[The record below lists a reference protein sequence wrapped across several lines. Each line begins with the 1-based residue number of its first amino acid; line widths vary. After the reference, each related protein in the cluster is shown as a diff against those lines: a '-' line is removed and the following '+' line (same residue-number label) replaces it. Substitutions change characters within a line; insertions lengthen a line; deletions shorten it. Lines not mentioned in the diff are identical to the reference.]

1 MVAVRP
7 IDPPTHESDRVLV
20 ITSRADG
27 IADWIRSVWNFRE
40 VLWVLVQK
48 DFRTRYKRASF
59 GMLWAVAVPA
69 LQAVIMA
76 AVFSRIV
83 RTGTGHGFP
92 VYVMSG
98 VIAFSYFGST
108 LPVATSSIVDGA
120 SLTDKVWFP
129 RAILVTIP
137 AVTNLVGL
145 AVTMAVLALA
155 MPVFSVGYSI
165 HLLYLLPATL
175 LLVMFTVAL
184 TLVTSATHVY
194 FRDMK
199 FIVQAALMVWMYVTP
214 IVYPQHLLGRFAALL
229 DLNPLTGIVD
239 VFHMGVLGS
248 NQAGLAAI
256 FVSLGCTLV
265 LLISGVMIQMEH
277 DRLFVDKL

>member
-7 IDPPTHESDRVLV
+7 SDPPTNELDRVLV
-20 ITSRADG
+20 ISSRPDG
-27 IADWIRSVWNFRE
+27 VADWLRSMWMFRH

-59 GMLWAVAVPA
+59 GVLWAVAVPA
-69 LQAVIMA
+69 LQAATLA

-98 VIAFSYFGST
+98 VIAFSYFGAT

-129 RAILVTIP
+129 RAVLVIIP

-145 AVTMAVLALA
+145 GVTMAVLALV
-155 MPVFSVGYSI
+155 MPLFSVAYSV
-165 HLLYLLPATL
+165 HMLYLLLGIA
-175 LLVMFTVAL
+175 LLVSFTISF
-184 TLVTSATHVY
+184 TLVTSAIDVY

-214 IVYPQHLLGRFAALL
+214 IVYPQKLLGWFAHWL

-239 VFHMGVLGS
+239 LFHLGVVGS
-248 NQAGLAAI
+248 NPAGAAAI
-256 FVSLGCTLV
+256 FVSLSFTIV
-265 LLISGVMIQMEH
+265 LLIAGVTAQMHH

>member
-1 MVAVRP
+1 MVAAVP
-7 IDPPTHESDRVLV
+7 IDPATDESDRVLV
-20 ITSRADG
+20 ISARPDG
-27 IADWIRSVWNFRE
+27 VADWIRSMSSFRE

-59 GMLWAVAVPA
+59 GVLWAVAVPA

-76 AVFSRIV
+76 AVFSRII

-98 VIAFSYFGST
+98 VIAFSYFGAT

-129 RAILVTIP
+129 RATLVIIP
-137 AVTNLVGL
+137 AITNLVGL
-145 AVTMAVLALA
+145 GVTMAVLALV
-155 MPVFSVGYSI
+155 MPIFSVGYSI

-175 LLVMFTVAL
+175 LLVVFTVAL
-184 TLVTSATHVY
+184 TLVTSATQVY

-214 IVYPQHLLGRFAALL
+214 VVYPQHLLGRFSGFL

-248 NQAGLAAI
+248 NQARLTAI
-256 FVSLGCTLV
+256 LVSLGFTIL
-265 LLISGVMIQMEH
+265 LLIAGVMVQMQH

>member
-1 MVAVRP
+1 MVAVVP
-7 IDPPTHESDRVLV
+7 IDPPAEESDRVLV
-20 ITSRADG
+20 ISSRPDG
-27 IADWIRSVWNFRE
+27 VADWIRSMSSFRQ

-98 VIAFSYFGST
+98 VIAFSYFGGT
-108 LPVATSSIVDGA
+108 LPVATSAIVDGA

-129 RAILVTIP
+129 RATLVIIP
-137 AVTNLVGL
+137 AITNLVGL
-145 AVTMAVLALA
+145 GVTMAVLALV
-155 MPVFSVGYSI
+155 MPIFSVGYSI

-175 LLVMFTVAL
+175 LLVLFTVGL

-214 IVYPQHLLGRFAALL
+214 VVYPQHLLGRFAGLL
-229 DLNPLTGIVD
+229 DFNPLTGIVD
-239 VFHMGVLGS
+239 IFHMGVLGS
-248 NQAGLAAI
+248 NQARPTAI
-256 FVSLGCTLV
+256 LVSLGFTIV
-265 LLISGVMIQMEH
+265 LLVAGVILQMQH

>member
-1 MVAVRP
+1 MV
-7 IDPPTHESDRVLV
+7 ESDRILV
-20 ITSRADG
+20 ISSRPDG
-27 IADWIRSVWNFRE
+27 VLDWIRSLWSFRE

-69 LQAVIMA
+69 LQAAAMA

-83 RTGTGHGFP
+83 KTGTGHSFP
-92 VYVMSG
+92 VYVISG
-98 VIAFSYFGST
+98 VIAFSYFSQT

-129 RAILVTIP
+129 RAVLVVIP
-137 AVTNLVGL
+137 TLTNLVGL
-145 AVTMAVLALA
+145 AVTMAVLAMA
-155 MPVFSVGYSI
+155 MPAFSVAYSV
-165 HLLYLLPATL
+165 HLLYLLVATAV
-175 LLVMFTVAL
+175 LVLFTASL
-184 TLVTSATHVY
+184 SLVTAATHVY

-199 FIVQAALMVWMYVTP
+199 FIVQASLMVWMYVTP
-214 IVYPQHLLGRFAALL
+214 IVYPQHLLGRFAPWL

-239 VFHMGVLGS
+239 LFHLGVLGT
-248 NQAGLAAI
+248 NPAGPRAI
-256 FVSLGCTLV
+256 FVSLGVTVV
-265 LLISGVMIQMEH
+265 LLVGGVIAQTHH

>member
-1 MVAVRP
+1 M
-7 IDPPTHESDRVLV
+7 
-20 ITSRADG
+20 
-27 IADWIRSVWNFRE
+27 WMFRE
-40 VLWVLVQK
+40 VLWVLIQK

-69 LQAVIMA
+69 LQAGTMA
-76 AVFSRIV
+76 AVFSHIV

-108 LPVATSSIVDGA
+108 LPAATSSIVDGS

-129 RAILVTIP
+129 RAVLVIIP

-145 AVTMAVLALA
+145 GVTMAVLALA
-155 MPVFSVGYSI
+155 MPAFSVPYST
-165 HLLYLLPATL
+165 HLLFLVPATA
-175 LLVMFTVAL
+175 LLVLFTTSL
-184 TLVTSATHVY
+184 TLVTAATHVY

-214 IVYPQHLLGRFAALL
+214 IVYPQHFLGHFARWL
-229 DLNPLTGIVD
+229 DLNPLTGIAD
-239 VFHMGVLGS
+239 LFHIGAIGS
-248 NQAGLAAI
+248 NPAGPTAI
-256 FVSLGCTLV
+256 YVSLGFTLV
-265 LLISGVMIQMEH
+265 LLIGGVMAQMHH

>member
-7 IDPPTHESDRVLV
+7 IDPPAPELDRVLV
-20 ITSRADG
+20 ISSHPDG
-27 IADWIRSVWNFRE
+27 LADWIRSMWMFRS

-69 LQAVIMA
+69 LQAATMA

-83 RTGTGHGFP
+83 RTSTGHGFP

-98 VIAFSYFGST
+98 VIAFSYFSSS
-108 LPVATSSIVDGA
+108 LPVATSSIVEGA

-129 RAILVTIP
+129 RAVLVVIP

-145 AVTMAVLALA
+145 GVTLAVLALA
-155 MPVFSVGYSI
+155 MPLFSVPYSI

-175 LLVMFTVAL
+175 LLVSFTIAL
-184 TLVTSATHVY
+184 TLVTSAIHVY

-214 IVYPQHLLGRFAALL
+214 IVYPQQLIGRFATLL
-229 DLNPLTGIVD
+229 NLNPLTGIVD
-239 VFHMGVLGS
+239 LFHMGVLGS
-248 NQAGLAAI
+248 NSGGPAAI
-256 FVSLGCTLV
+256 FVSLGFTAV
-265 LLISGVMIQMEH
+265 LLVVGLVAQMHH